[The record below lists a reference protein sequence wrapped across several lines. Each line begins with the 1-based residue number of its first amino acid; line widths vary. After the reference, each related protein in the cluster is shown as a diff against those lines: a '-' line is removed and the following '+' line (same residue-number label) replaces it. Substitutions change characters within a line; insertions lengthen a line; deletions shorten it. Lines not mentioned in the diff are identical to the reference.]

1 MHENKKTCK
10 KCGIEKDLDCFTQSK
25 NIKDGYEN
33 TCKKCRNDQ
42 RKKYINICQ
51 SCNKEFKA
59 SKKEAKFCNSK
70 CQGLA
75 RRNRVIVYCS
85 NCNKKLEVVRSSFE
99 NHKKHFCNIG
109 CMAEYQKT
117 SMLGKNNPGY
127 NRIKYE
133 CDGCNKIIEVIPSRI
148 KEQKYIFCSN
158 ECYKKN
164 IGKFFTGENNPNY
177 YREDFICEQ
186 CGKKFTRAPGKNR
199 GNRVFCSRKCYMKA
213 NQLKPTTKKL
223 QYNCDYCGKEMSLW
237 KSRIEYTPRHYCSIE
252 CKNKGWALFYS
263 GENAPAYNHNKTLE
277 DRLLQRKYLEYYEWR
292 KNVYEKDNYTC
303 QCCGNNKGHNLNAHH
318 ILNYSEY
325 EELRTDIY
333 NGITLCK
340 DCHKLFHDTYGYKNN
355 NYDQL
360 KDF

>member
-1 MHENKKTCK
+1 MHENKKICK

-70 CQGLA
+70 CQ
-75 RRNRVIVYCS
+75 
-85 NCNKKLEVVRSSFE
+85 
-99 NHKKHFCNIG
+99 
-109 CMAEYQKT
+109 
-117 SMLGKNNPGY
+117 
-127 NRIKYE
+127 
-133 CDGCNKIIEVIPSRI
+133 
-148 KEQKYIFCSN
+148 
-158 ECYKKN
+158 
-164 IGKFFTGENNPNY
+164 
-177 YREDFICEQ
+177 
-186 CGKKFTRAPGKNR
+186 
-199 GNRVFCSRKCYMKA
+199 
-213 NQLKPTTKKL
+213 
-223 QYNCDYCGKEMSLW
+223 
-237 KSRIEYTPRHYCSIE
+237 
-252 CKNKGWALFYS
+252 
-263 GENAPAYNHNKTLE
+263 
-277 DRLLQRKYLEYYEWR
+277 
-292 KNVYEKDNYTC
+292 
-303 QCCGNNKGHNLNAHH
+303 CCGNNKGHNLNAHH

-360 KDF
+360 KEFLNK

>member
-75 RRNRVIVYCS
+75 RRNRV
-85 NCNKKLEVVRSSFE
+85 
-99 NHKKHFCNIG
+99 
-109 CMAEYQKT
+109 
-117 SMLGKNNPGY
+117 
-127 NRIKYE
+127 
-133 CDGCNKIIEVIPSRI
+133 
-148 KEQKYIFCSN
+148 
-158 ECYKKN
+158 
-164 IGKFFTGENNPNY
+164 
-177 YREDFICEQ
+177 
-186 CGKKFTRAPGKNR
+186 
-199 GNRVFCSRKCYMKA
+199 FCSRECYMKA

-263 GENAPAYNHNKTLE
+263 GENAPAY
-277 DRLLQRKYLEYYEWR
+277 
-292 KNVYEKDNYTC
+292 
-303 QCCGNNKGHNLNAHH
+303 
-318 ILNYSEY
+318 
-325 EELRTDIY
+325 
-333 NGITLCK
+333 
-340 DCHKLFHDTYGYKNN
+340 KNN

-360 KDF
+360 KEFLNK